1 MLSQPPYQR
10 CSFSV
15 AGFDLELHED
25 HFNDNFD
32 EGTLKRPLSIEER
45 FRSGSSQLSAGP
57 DTLKRCS
64 FKLEVNDRSIY
75 DLSQEEAIELIK
87 SYEADPELKRYST
100 TRT

>member
-1 MLSQPPYQR
+1 
-10 CSFSV
+10 
-15 AGFDLELHED
+15 LELHED

-32 EGTLKRPLSIEER
+32 EGTLKRRPLSIEER
-45 FRSGSSQLSAGP
+45 FQSGSSQLSAGQ

-87 SYEADPELKRYST
+87 QYEADPELKRYST